1 MEEKKATILEVIYH
15 NDDNGYTV
23 AVVSEGEE
31 IFTAVGALPT
41 AHKGKVFLLKGEW
54 KTHASYGEQFSFA
67 ESNEIMPTS
76 RDGIADFLS
85 SGLLKGIGQKTA
97 QNIVSRFGEE
107 TFTIIEHQPER
118 LTEIEGIGHIKA
130 VTIAEA
136 FKAHREPAE
145 VILFFQQ
152 YDITPASAM
161 RLYKTYGADAIRV
174 VSENPYKLVE
184 DVDGIGFRKADVIAE
199 KMGMSRD
206 DEYRIAS
213 GALYVLNISVN
224 EGHTYLPHKL
234 FCERTAELLEVSID
248 AVSDVVTQMTFS
260 GELQIENLENR
271 SVVFLMPY
279 YAAEQNVCKNLVALN
294 NATLKLIKAN
304 IDELISITENQTGKI
319 LADNQREA
327 VVAAAKNGVCVITG
341 GPGTGKTTIINTIM
355 KVFDYSGL
363 QTAIAAPTGRAA
375 KRITETSGY
384 AASTIHRLLECYFS
398 EGENKMRYGRN
409 EENPLYFDVIII
421 DEASMVDILLMN
433 GLLKA
438 IKPGTRLIIVGDAD
452 QLPPVGAGNVL
463 RDILD
468 SEIIHAVKLT
478 EIFRQARESLIV
490 VNAHRIYKGEY
501 PYCNEKDKDFFLLKK
516 SGKHDIM
523 STIIGLCAKR
533 LPDYFTDCD
542 PIRDIQVLTPVRQ
555 KDNLLGSIH
564 LNKELQRV
572 LNPPSP
578 NLAEKQLK
586 ERVFREGDKVMQIK
600 NNYQL
605 EWKRQDDFQ
614 TGQGVFNGDVGFI
627 HTIDL
632 EHNVIT
638 VVYEDTKFVR
648 YDFTAMDEIELAYAM
663 TVHKSQGS
671 EFPVI
676 VMPLARFPA
685 MLSTRNLLYT
695 AVTRAKQAV
704 VLVGSEKVMEEMVDN
719 NSIIERYSG
728 LAARLRKFLI

>member
-1 MEEKKATILEVIYH
+1 MEIKRATIQEVIYH

-23 AVVSEGEE
+23 AVVSSGDEL
-31 IFTAVGALPT
+31 FTAVGHLPS
-41 AHKGKVFLLKGEW
+41 AHKGKIYSLKGEW
-54 KTHASYGEQFSFA
+54 KKHAAYGDQFSFS
-67 ESNEIMPTS
+67 EFSEEMPTG
-76 RDGIADFLS
+76 RDGIADFLA
-85 SGLLKGIGQKTA
+85 SGLLKGIGQRTA
-97 QNIVSRFGEE
+97 LNIVSRFGDD
-107 TFTIIEHQPER
+107 TFRIIENEPER
-118 LTEIEGIGHIKA
+118 LTEIDGIGQIRA
-130 VTIAEA
+130 MAIADA

-152 YDITPASAM
+152 YDVTPASAM
-161 RLYKTYGADAIRV
+161 KLYKVYGADAIRV
-174 VSENPYKLVE
+174 VTENPYKLVE
-184 DVDGIGFRKADVIAE
+184 DIDGIGFRKADAIAE
-199 KMGMSRD
+199 KMGMSRED
-206 DEYRIAS
+206 DYRIAS
-213 GALYVLNISVN
+213 GALYILGLSVN

-234 FCERTAELLEVSID
+234 FCERTAELLDVSID
-248 AVSDVVTQMTFS
+248 AVSDVVVQMTFS

-271 SVVFLMPY
+271 SVVFLTPY
-279 YAAEQNVCKNLVALN
+279 YVAEQTVCKNLVALN

-304 IDELISITENQTGKI
+304 VEELIAITENQTGKI

-327 VVAAAKNGVCVITG
+327 VVSAIKNGICVITG

-355 KVFDYSGL
+355 KVFDYGGL

-409 EENPLYFDVIII
+409 EENPLYFDAIII

-516 SGKHDIM
+516 NSRHDIM
-523 STIIGLCAKR
+523 NTIIALCAKR
-533 LPDYFTDCD
+533 LPDYFKDCD

-564 LNKELQRV
+564 LNTELQRV
-572 LNPPSP
+572 LNPPAPHLS
-578 NLAEKQLK
+578 EKQLK
-586 ERVFREGDKVMQIK
+586 DRIFREGDKVMQIK

-632 EHNVIT
+632 EHNIIT

-676 VMPLARFPA
+676 VMPLSRFPA

-704 VLVGSEKVMEEMVDN
+704 VLVGSEKIMEEMVDN
-719 NSIIERYSG
+719 NSIVERYSG
-728 LAARLRKFLI
+728 LAARLRKFLV

>member
-1 MEEKKATILEVIYH
+1 MEEKRATILEVIYH

-23 AVVSEGEE
+23 AVVSSDEE
-31 IFTAVGALPT
+31 MYTAVGYLPS
-41 AHKGKVFLLKGEW
+41 AHKGKIYNLKGEW
-54 KTHASYGEQFSFA
+54 KKHASYGEQFSFS
-67 ESNEIMPTS
+67 EFSEEMPRTS
-76 RDGIADFLS
+76 DGIADFLA
-85 SGLLKGIGQKTA
+85 SGLLKGIGHKTA
-97 QNIVSRFGEE
+97 LNIVSRFGEE
-107 TFTIIEHQPER
+107 TFNIIENAPER
-118 LTEIEGIGHIKA
+118 LVEIEGIGQVKA
-130 VTIAEA
+130 ASIAEA

-145 VILFFQQ
+145 VILFFQR
-152 YDITPASAM
+152 YDISPASAM
-161 RLYKTYGADAIRV
+161 RLYKAYGSDAIRIV
-174 VSENPYKLVE
+174 QENPYRLVE
-184 DVDGIGFRKADVIAE
+184 DIDGIGFRKADVIAE

-206 DEYRIAS
+206 DDYRIAS
-213 GALYVLNISVN
+213 GAIYILNLSVN

-234 FCERTAELLEVSID
+234 FCERTAELLEVSIE

-271 SVVFLMPY
+271 SVVFLTPY
-279 YAAEQNVCKNLVALN
+279 YVAEQNVCKNLVALN
-294 NATLKLIKAN
+294 NSTLKLIKAN
-304 IDELISITENQTGKI
+304 IEELIAITENQTGKF

-327 VVAAAKNGVCVITG
+327 VVAAVKNGVCVITG

-355 KVFDYSGL
+355 KVFDFGGL

-409 EENPLYFDVIII
+409 EENPLYYDAIII

-468 SEIIHAVKLT
+468 SEIIHAVRLT
-478 EIFRQARESLIV
+478 EIFRQARESMIV

-501 PYCNEKDKDFFLLKK
+501 PYINEKDKDFFLLKK
-516 SGKHDIM
+516 AGKHEIM
-523 STIIGLCAKR
+523 STIIDLCQRR
-533 LPDYFTDCD
+533 LPDYFTQCD

-564 LNKELQRV
+564 LNKELQQV
-572 LNPPSP
+572 LNPPAPHLS
-578 NLAEKQLK
+578 EKLLK
-586 ERVFREGDKVMQIK
+586 DRIFREGDKVMQIK

-605 EWKRQDDFQ
+605 EWKKQDDFQ

-632 EHNVIT
+632 EHNIIT

-676 VMPLARFPA
+676 VMPLSRFPA

-695 AVTRAKQAV
+695 AVTRAREAV

-719 NSIIERYSG
+719 NSIVLRYSG